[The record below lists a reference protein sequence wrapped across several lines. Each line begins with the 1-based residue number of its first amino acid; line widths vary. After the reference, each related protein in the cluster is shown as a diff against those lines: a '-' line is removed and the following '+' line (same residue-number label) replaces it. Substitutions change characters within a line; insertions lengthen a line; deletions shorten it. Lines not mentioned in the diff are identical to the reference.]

1 MRNLFKNI
9 PWPVEF
15 AVIVAG
21 AFGLLIINSVYLAL
35 NPLHGVPVHSTASLW
50 HMVVQETVITGI
62 LGGALWARGWNFTRL
77 GLQSE
82 WTDGLHG
89 LGVAAASYFVCY
101 VAFAALAAFAP
112 GLATSAAKLQVVP
125 TGLSPWLIAALVVV
139 NSVYEEVFVAGYVIT
154 VLKEKTS
161 ESIAI
166 NVSVALRL
174 LYHLYQGVL
183 GVITIIPIG
192 LIFGYWFAKTGKL
205 WPLIVAHAAIN
216 LVSLLAR

>member
-1 MRNLFKNI
+1 MRNFLKNI

-21 AFGLLIINSVYLAL
+21 AFGLLIISSVYLAF
-35 NPLHGVPVHSTASLW
+35 NPPHGAPVHSTASLW
-50 HMVVQETVITGI
+50 HMVVQETVVTAI
-62 LGGALWARGWNFTRL
+62 LGSVLWVRGWNLTRL
-77 GLQSE
+77 GLNSE
-82 WTDGLHG
+82 WIDGLHG
-89 LGVAAASYFVCY
+89 LGMTAVVYFTCY
-101 VAFAALAAFAP
+101 AAFAALAAFAP

-161 ESIAI
+161 ETIAI

-192 LIFGYWFAKTGKL
+192 LIFGYWFAKTSKL

-216 LVSLLAR
+216 LVSFLAR